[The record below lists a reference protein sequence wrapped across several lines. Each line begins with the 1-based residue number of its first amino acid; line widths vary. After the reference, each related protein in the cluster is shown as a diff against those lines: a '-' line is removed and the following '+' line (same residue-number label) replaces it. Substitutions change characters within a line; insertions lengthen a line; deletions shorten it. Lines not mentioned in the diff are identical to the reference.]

1 MLAANKIKFNSMS
14 AVFIGIGQFV
24 LLYFVLR
31 YSKEAMWVPIFNI
44 VLTAVYSLLIKPY
57 VLWKDI
63 DYSIKELGMC
73 YWCCLKVL
81 VLSLVVTIPL
91 YLDPSFVSSPIL
103 ILSCLVAVAVS
114 SWLFLDKDMKDK
126 IVLVVKNKIHK
137 R

>member
-1 MLAANKIKFNSMS
+1 
-14 AVFIGIGQFV
+14 
-24 LLYFVLR
+24 
-31 YSKEAMWVPIFNI
+31 MWVPIFNI

-91 YLDPSFVSSPIL
+91 YLYLDQSLASSTIL
-103 ILSCLVAVAVS
+103 ILSSLVAVAVS